1 MKGILG
7 LVKKLAIV
15 LVVLV
20 VIGAVFGGGS
30 GEKASSGSQADKGQ
44 VEAAADEGA
53 ASEEQDEAEP
63 EADAKA
69 EEQAEPEPEPVEYQ
83 DVSLSDL
90 LDTLENNPLNAKKTY
105 EGAYVR
111 FSGVLDNI
119 DASGDYFSLG
129 TGEEWSFDHI
139 QCFIRDDETLDRIAG
154 ASMGDT
160 ITVCGPI
167 TSVGEIMGYSMD
179 VDYIE

>member
-30 GEKASSGSQADKGQ
+30 DEKASSGGQADKGQ
-44 VEAAADEGA
+44 AEAT
-53 ASEEQDEAEP
+53 
-63 EADAKA
+63 ADAGSDEKQEEA
-69 EEQAEPEPEPVEYQ
+69 EEQAEPEPIEYQ
-83 DVSLSDL
+83 DVSLGDL

-111 FSGVLDNI
+111 FSGVLTNI

-139 QCFIRDDETLDRIAG
+139 QCFIRDDETLDRVAA
-154 ASMGDT
+154 ASMGDSL
-160 ITVCGPI
+160 TVCGQI

-179 VDYIE
+179 VDHFE